1 MFTILNFELNQYGY
15 SFKCKDVYFCKTK
28 KRPMDYE
35 KIFRQNKEEK
45 IRGRYITLDDIE
57 PFLQQLNTN
66 EQLQIIGKSV
76 LEKPIYSY
84 QIGTGKIKILLWSQM
99 HGNESTTTKALIDFL
114 NFLNNK
120 SELANQLLEFFTF
133 YSIPMLNPDGAKL
146 YTRENANKVD
156 LNRDSQNLTQPESR
170 ILRKIYEDFKP
181 DYCYNLHDQRTI
193 FGVADTGKP
202 ATVSFLSPSYNEER
216 TINADRIK
224 GINVIVRMNEVLQKY
239 IPGQVGRFD
248 DGFNINCIGDT
259 FQSMGTPT
267 ILFEAGHFQGD
278 YEREETRK
286 FIFFALLSGFIAI
299 HENVIVDNEI
309 IDYMNISQNNPNFF
323 DFVYRNVRINYD
335 SSELITNFA
344 AQYKEEL
351 IDNKI
356 FFNAFIVKI
365 GDLEDNFGHFEYDA
379 KQKMYSDSDNDIPNL
394 NQKADFYLEKNVE
407 IVNGLVKL

>member
-1 MFTILNFELNQYGY
+1 
-15 SFKCKDVYFCKTK
+15 
-28 KRPMDYE
+28 MDYE
-35 KIFRQNKEEK
+35 KIFSQTKEEK
-45 IRGRYITLDDIE
+45 IKGRYITLDDIE
-57 PFLQQLNTN
+57 PLLQQLNTEN
-66 EQLQIIGKSV
+66 QLQIIGKSV
-76 LEKPIYSY
+76 LENPIYSY

-114 NFLNNK
+114 NFLNSR
-120 SELANQLLEFFTF
+120 SELADQLLGFFTF
-133 YSIPMLNPDGAKL
+133 YSIPMLNPDGSKL

-170 ILRKIYEDFKP
+170 ILRKVYDEFKP

-224 GINVIVRMNEVLQKY
+224 GMNIIVRMNEVLQKY

-286 FIFFALLSGFIAI
+286 FIFFALLSGFVAI
-299 HENVIVDNEI
+299 YENVIVDNEI
-309 IDYMNISQNNPNFF
+309 IDYMNIPQNNPNFF

-356 FFNAFIVKI
+356 FFNAFVVKI
-365 GDLEDNFGHFEYDA
+365 GDLEDNFGHFEFDA
-379 KQKMYSDSDNDIPNL
+379 QQKMYSDSDNNIPNL